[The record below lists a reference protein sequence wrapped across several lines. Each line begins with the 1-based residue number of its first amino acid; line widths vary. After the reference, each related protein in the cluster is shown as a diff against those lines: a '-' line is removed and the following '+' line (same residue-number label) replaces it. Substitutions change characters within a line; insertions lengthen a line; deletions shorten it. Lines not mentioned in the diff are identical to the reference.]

1 MKKLTVMMLF
11 LCMISAAFGEVSAR
25 ICLPDGN
32 TMSEPA
38 EIMVGTTLSIVVDAN
53 DLDDPDDWIGDPN
66 DWIGALALMD
76 ANSNYSV
83 LYGRDCDDAN
93 CPNSCLPAAGM
104 YPLAEFWQES
114 SVDGFNLYAG
124 LIYAEAGDW
133 FVIDYNAVEIGDCK
147 VGFYT
152 HVPYMES
159 IFNRYLEFTHVRTRD
174 FNGNRIVDF
183 GDFAIFSSYWLH
195 TGYSDPSQCEGTDL
209 DADGDIDFKDYSLFA
224 DYWLEYL
231 DKRWWPE

>member
-1 MKKLTVMMLF
+1 
-11 LCMISAAFGEVSAR
+11 
-25 ICLPDGN
+25 
-32 TMSEPA
+32 
-38 EIMVGTTLSIVVDAN
+38 
-53 DLDDPDDWIGDPN
+53 
-66 DWIGALALMD
+66 
-76 ANSNYSV
+76 
-83 LYGRDCDDAN
+83 
-93 CPNSCLPAAGM
+93 
-104 YPLAEFWQES
+104 
-114 SVDGFNLYAG
+114 
-124 LIYAEAGDW
+124 
-133 FVIDYNAVEIGDCK
+133 
-147 VGFYT
+147 
-152 HVPYMES
+152 MES